1 MTPVLL
7 TNIARPCLY
16 DFMRCNYV
24 NAIVSYFPWK
34 KAEKTKLLIKLVCV
48 SSAVQVSYP
57 KKFVESPARTILLL
71 LLRQNFRA
79 VGD

>member
-24 NAIVSYFPWK
+24 NAIVSYFPSK

-57 KKFVESPARTILLL
+57 QEVCGESRKNHPVVVEAELQSSW
-71 LLRQNFRA
+71 
-79 VGD
+79 